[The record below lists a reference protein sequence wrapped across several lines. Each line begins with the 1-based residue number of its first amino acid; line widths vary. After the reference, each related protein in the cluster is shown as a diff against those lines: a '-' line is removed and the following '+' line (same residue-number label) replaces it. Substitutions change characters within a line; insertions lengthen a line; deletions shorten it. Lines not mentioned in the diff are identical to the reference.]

1 MLLAGP
7 CSLESP
13 QQLAAIVRQLS
24 AIPAVDYI
32 RCGIWKP
39 RTRPGGFE
47 GYGEEALRWIGSLEN
62 PKARFCCEV
71 ARPEHVE
78 LALRYGID
86 ALWIGARTTANP
98 FLVQE
103 VAEALRGTDIP
114 LFVKNA
120 PSPDVKLWIGAI
132 ERCLA
137 AGLTH
142 VSAIH
147 RGFSLCQH
155 DGYRNSPL
163 WEVPIELR
171 RALPHIPLLCDP
183 SHIAGR
189 REPLQSLAQTALDLG
204 FDGLMLEVHPCPEQ
218 ALTDAEQQITP
229 AELEQLL
236 SRLVFR
242 STDADTADRQL
253 RLLREH
259 IDTLDRQL
267 LDAIAA
273 RFDCSRQIAQIK
285 ADSNLAVYQPKRWE
299 SLLQQRLAAAE
310 ALGLD
315 PAFVKSLF
323 ERIHAESVRI
333 QEQLIGK

>member
-13 QQLAAIVRQLS
+13 QQLAAIVRQFS

-39 RTRPGGFE
+39 RTQPGGFE
-47 GYGEEALRWIGSLEN
+47 GYGEQALRWIANLRSN
-62 PKARFCCEV
+62 AKFCCEV

-103 VAEALRGTDIP
+103 VVEALRGTDIP

-132 ERCLA
+132 ERCRN
-137 AGLTH
+137 AGITQ
-142 VSAIH
+142 VSAVH
-147 RGFSLCQH
+147 RGFSLYQN

-171 RALPHIPLLCDP
+171 RAMPDIPLLCDP

-189 REPLQSLAQTALDLG
+189 REPLQALSQTALDLG
-204 FDGLMLEVHPCPEQ
+204 FDGLMIEVHPCPEQ
-218 ALTDAEQQITP
+218 ALTDSGQQITP
-229 AELEQLL
+229 DELEQLL
-236 SRLVFR
+236 AQLVFR
-242 STDADTADRQL
+242 STDADSADSELRILRQ
-253 RLLREH
+253 H
-259 IDTLDRQL
+259 IDSLDRQL

-273 RFDCSRQIAQIK
+273 RFDCTRQIAQIK
-285 ADSNLAVYQPKRWE
+285 ADNNLAIYQPKRWE
-299 SLLQQRLAAAE
+299 SLLQQRMESAE
-310 ALGLD
+310 TLGLD
-315 PAFVKSLF
+315 PAFVKALF

-333 QEQLIGK
+333 QEQIIGE